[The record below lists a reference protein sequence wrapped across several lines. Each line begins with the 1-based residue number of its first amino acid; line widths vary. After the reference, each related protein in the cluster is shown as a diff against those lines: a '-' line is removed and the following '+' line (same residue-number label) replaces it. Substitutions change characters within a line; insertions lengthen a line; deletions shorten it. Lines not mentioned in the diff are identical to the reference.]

1 MRKVLVYIRALRHNR
16 RLGVFLIFLLL
27 SAMFW
32 FLTQLEEVYVT
43 SISYPVEYQDMP
55 EDKIVVGNLPD
66 RIDLEIRG
74 QGFQLLEYKFIHALT
89 PLVLHLDAFNLHS
102 SEQPDTPRHFI
113 VTQAATPRIAQQ
125 LNQEIEILNITPDT
139 LFFEF
144 AEKSTRRVPVQP
156 NITYDFANQMMLKGE
171 IRLEPDSINISGPGP
186 VVDTTEVVATTKHS
200 FDELN
205 KTIQTSVRLKRT
217 HHQVEFSQE
226 RVQLTIPVEQYTEG
240 ELQKQIVVENVP
252 DSLVVRTFPQ
262 VVTITYLV
270 GLSRYEQV
278 IPELFKARVN
288 YEDVEGG
295 NQKLPVYI
303 EQAPDYLKSYS
314 YVPREVEYIIE
325 KQE

>member
-1 MRKVLVYIRALRHNR
+1 
-16 RLGVFLIFLLL
+16 LGVFLIFLLL